1 MNPVILLDEI
11 DKMSSDFRGD
21 PSAALLEMLDPEQ
34 NKQFGDHYLE
44 VPLDL
49 SQVMFITTAN
59 NLYAIPRPLQD
70 RMEIIQIPGYTED
83 EKLNIA
89 RQFLVPKQLKENGLK
104 PEQVAMADDAILEII
119 RLYTKEA
126 GVRNLE
132 RQIGG
137 VCRKL
142 AREVVRGKE
151 GPFEVIKDNIEDYLG
166 VPPYHYGLADT
177 EDKVGVATGLAW
189 TEMGG
194 ETMAI
199 EVSVM
204 RGNGKLILTGK
215 LGEVMRESAQAGY
228 TYLRTVAESLGIPSD
243 FSERTDVHIHI
254 PEGAI
259 PKDGPSA
266 GIAMASALAS
276 ALTGVPVRHDVAMTG
291 EITLRGRVLPIGG
304 LKEKILAAKRAG
316 IKTVILPAENR
327 RQLEEIPENAR
338 SGLKFAL
345 VSHMGEVLPVALA
358 EMPEPRS
365 ARDEVEVEAAEAE
378 AAAGSSEAAAGI
390 DEDVPVPPA
399 PVPPGQQPPAVM

>member
-1 MNPVILLDEI
+1 MDEI

-345 VSHMGEVLPVALA
+345 VSHIDVPGGARRCLSRE
-358 EMPEPRS
+358 

-378 AAAGSSEAAAGI
+378 AAPEAPRLPQVSRG
-390 DEDVPVPPA
+390 
-399 PVPPGQQPPAVM
+399 

>member
-1 MNPVILLDEI
+1 M
-11 DKMSSDFRGD
+11 
-21 PSAALLEMLDPEQ
+21 
-34 NKQFGDHYLE
+34 
-44 VPLDL
+44 
-49 SQVMFITTAN
+49 
-59 NLYAIPRPLQD
+59 
-70 RMEIIQIPGYTED
+70 
-83 EKLNIA
+83 
-89 RQFLVPKQLKENGLK
+89 
-104 PEQVAMADDAILEII
+104 
-119 RLYTKEA
+119 
-126 GVRNLE
+126 
-132 RQIGG
+132 
-137 VCRKL
+137 
-142 AREVVRGKE
+142 RGKE

-358 EMPEPRS
+358 EMPGAEKRAGRS
-365 ARDEVEVEAAEAE
+365 R
-378 AAAGSSEAAAGI
+378 GRGGRS
-390 DEDVPVPPA
+390 
-399 PVPPGQQPPAVM
+399 